1 MNSQTVSDLTRQ
13 QVVMICKVLPQLHTG
28 KEVKMVRFNRLSQ
41 GLQEDKLLQETEEGN
56 LYFSSQAKIKNKGRI

>member
-56 LYFSSQAKIKNKGRI
+56 L

>member
-13 QVVMICKVLPQLHTG
+13 QVVMICKVLPQLHTNG
-28 KEVKMVRFNRLSQ
+28 KEIKMVSFNRLSQ

-56 LYFSSQAKIKNKGRI
+56 L